1 MRLFIAVDVGSAI
14 QHAAAR
20 VSDELKL
27 RAAHLAPKARVSW
40 VKPER
45 MHITVRFIGDVDD
58 RQNAAI
64 RSALEPAFTAV
75 RFDLTIR
82 GIGSFPPDRPPRVL
96 WAGVA
101 EGLEAL
107 RVLEREVSARL
118 EGLRLPRTA
127 ADYNP
132 HLTLARVKRPG
143 GLRAETL
150 CAGLEEVVL
159 GTVAIEAVTLFESRL
174 SSTEPVYV
182 AHGRTLL
189 RARA

>member
-1 MRLFIAVDVGSAI
+1 MRLFIALDVGAVI
-14 QHAAAR
+14 QRAAAG

-27 RAAHLAPKARVSW
+27 RTARLAPRARVSW

-45 MHITVRFIGDVDD
+45 MHVTVRFIGEVDD
-58 RQNAAI
+58 RQKAAI
-64 RSALEPAFTAV
+64 RSALEPPLSAV

-82 GIGSFPPDRPPRVL
+82 GVGSFPPDRPPRVL

-107 RVLEREVSARL
+107 RVLEREVGARL
-118 EGLRLPRTA
+118 EGLRIPRTA

-132 HLTLARVKRPG
+132 HLTLARVKHPG

-150 CAGLEEVVL
+150 CAGLEKVVL

-182 AHGRTLL
+182 AHCRTLL

>member
-1 MRLFIAVDVGSAI
+1 MRLFIAVDVGAAI
-14 QHAAAR
+14 QLAAAG
-20 VSDELKL
+20 VSDQLKL
-27 RAAHLAPKARVSW
+27 RAARLAPRARVSW

-45 MHITVRFIGDVDD
+45 MHVTVRFIGEADE
-58 RQNAAI
+58 RQYAAI
-64 RSALEPAFTAV
+64 RSALEPALSAG

-107 RVLEREVSARL
+107 RVVEREVGARL
-118 EGLRLPRTA
+118 DGLRIPRTA
-127 ADYNP
+127 AAFTP
-132 HLTLARVKRPG
+132 HLTLARVKTSA

-150 CAGLEEVVL
+150 CDGLENAVL
-159 GTVAIEAVTLFESRL
+159 GTAAVEAVTLFESRL

-189 RARA
+189 RPS

>member
-1 MRLFIAVDVGSAI
+1 VRLFIALDVGAAI
-14 QHAAAR
+14 QRAAAV

-27 RAAHLAPKARVSW
+27 RAARLAPRARVSW

-45 MHITVRFIGDVDD
+45 MHVTVRFIGEVDE
-58 RQNAAI
+58 RQSAAI
-64 RSALEPAFTAV
+64 RSALQPALSAG

-96 WAGVA
+96 WAGIA

-107 RVLEREVSARL
+107 RVVEREVGARL
-118 EGLRLPRTA
+118 EGLRILRSA

-132 HLTLARVKRPG
+132 HLTLARVKHSA

-150 CAGLEEVVL
+150 FAGLENMVL
-159 GTVAIEAVTLFESRL
+159 GTAAIEAVTLFESRL
-174 SSTEPVYV
+174 SSTEPIYV

-189 RARA
+189 RAS